1 MPQPIGFP
9 IGYVSSYTG
18 LSTHVLRAWERRY
31 NAVKPNRSAGGRRL
45 YTEADIDR
53 LSLLKRVVDSGHA
66 ISNVARLATTKL
78 NELAERC
85 KQIEASGQRN
95 ANLPSIQSASTPKKL
110 VKACLRAV
118 IRLDASLLHQKLKE
132 GALAYGRQSLLDL
145 VIKPLLEQVGNQWSQ
160 GSLRIVHGQFAAAV
174 VHAQLG
180 NMLFDYDDSSFRK
193 PCVLIATPAGQFC
206 YLGAMAVA
214 VTAQDQGW
222 EPIFLG
228 FNLPANE
235 VAAASTALSPQMIA
249 LSITC
254 RLNDVFMQSEIEKV
268 SELIHDRCPLVVGG
282 RSSDGY
288 RQRVETLGGAVCG
301 TTEDLIRLLQ

>member
-45 YTEADIDR
+45 YSQADIDR

-78 NELAERC
+78 NELIERC
-85 KQIEASGQRN
+85 EPFEISGQKN
-95 ANLPSIQSASTPKKL
+95 ANVPPDMGVAAPDEL
-110 VKACLRAV
+110 VSVCLRAV
-118 IRLDASLLHQKLKE
+118 TRLDTASLNQKLKE
-132 GALAYGRQSLLDL
+132 GAIAYGRQILIDR
-145 VIKPLLEQVGNQWSQ
+145 VIKPLMEQVGNRWSE
-160 GSLRIVHGQFAAAV
+160 GSLGIVHGQFAAAV
-174 VHAQLG
+174 VYAQLG
-180 NMLFDYDDSSFRK
+180 NMLFEYYERSFQK
-193 PCVLIATPAGQFC
+193 PCMLIATPAGQFC

-228 FNLPANE
+228 FNLPARE
-235 VAAASTALSPQMIA
+235 VATASDALSPQLIA

-254 RLNDVFMQSEIEKV
+254 RVNDVFMEGEIEKV
-268 SELIHDRCPLVVGG
+268 SASINGRCPLVVGG
-282 RSSDGY
+282 RSSDAY
-288 RQRVETLGGAVCG
+288 RQCVETLGGAVCG
-301 TTEDLIRLLQ
+301 STEDLIRLLQ

>member
-31 NAVKPNRSAGGRRL
+31 NAVNPNRSAGGRRL
-45 YTEADIDR
+45 YTQADIER
-53 LSLLKRVVDSGHA
+53 LSLLKQVVDSGHA
-66 ISNVARLATTKL
+66 ISNVACLAKTKL
-78 NELAERC
+78 IELADRC
-85 KQIEASGQRN
+85 KPFETSGQRN
-95 ANLPSIQSASTPKKL
+95 ANRPDVHATSTPNEL
-110 VKACLRAV
+110 VKVCLRAV
-118 IRLDASLLHQKLKE
+118 TRLDASLLHQKLQE
-132 GALAYGRQSLLDL
+132 GALAFGRQILLDL
-145 VIKPLLEQVGNQWSQ
+145 VIKPLMEQVGNKWSE
-160 GSLRIVHGQFAAAV
+160 GSFRIVHGQFAAAV

-180 NMLFDYDDSSFRK
+180 YMLFEYYDSSFQK

-228 FNLPANE
+228 FNLPAKE
-235 VAAASTALSPQMIA
+235 VAAASAALSPQMIA

-254 RLNDVFMQSEIEKV
+254 RVNDVFMKGEIEKV
-268 SELIHDRCPLVVGG
+268 SELIHGRCPLVVGG
-282 RSSDGY
+282 RSSDAY
-288 RQRVETLGGAVCG
+288 RQRVEALGGAVCG
-301 TTEDLIRLLQ
+301 TPEDLTRLLQ